1 MIHTLSGNEWP
12 WETTSGTKS
21 YNKLLRVVQGMT
33 TSGSTSDNE
42 WYNEWHQVV
51 QRVTTRDSDWQRMTK
66 NDKDSSFRL
75 IFPFFE

>member
-1 MIHTLSGNEWP
+1 MSHTLSGNEWP

-21 YNKLLRVVQGMT
+21 YYELQRVVQQMA

-42 WYNEWHQVV
+42 WYNEWHRVV

-66 NDKDSSFRL
+66 NDKDSPFRL